1 MVNPISRRRAL
12 WLTGGMA
19 ALPAAG
25 YGLWEATRSAPP
37 KPHATKAPPETIQ
50 ASGIAGSSERMSF
63 VHVIAH
69 PDDNLYFMN
78 PDLDQAVAT
87 GASCV
92 TVCLTD
98 GESDGRNVLHSEA
111 GHRRVPADRPDYT
124 RARINGLA
132 ASYAVMATGDENSP
146 WDVKLVSYHDGIS
159 VEQHTLRAAPHVQ
172 LIFPA
177 LVEARAVSTPRT
189 DSLRGLWLG
198 QEERI
203 STLPPAHSGLPP
215 QAGYTRD
222 QLIDTLVNIMDHF
235 RPTVVR
241 MLDPNPDHAPKAP
254 PRAQGLLYLDHQDHT
269 YSAYFTQA
277 ALAKHWGDGLART
290 ATVESYLGYVN
301 AELPANLDQAT
312 VQRKARLIDTYGW
325 ADDRDCG
332 DPAGCGDRKV
342 GKGALRNGWA
352 QSTRYR
358 AAGSGQW
365 LQRTADGRLAAFTLL
380 NGAAAYW
387 YEDAKG
393 WHGPRRIAGGGL
405 EGQLQVIRQS
415 DGLLRLLGVRT
426 VLGYTL
432 RDHRREVV
440 TCVQSPG
447 APGEPP
453 SFGDWQ
459 SLGSPDG
466 DDSVKSME
474 FGYPCAL
481 ARPDGSVQVFVRTF
495 AGTVA
500 VRTLDGGWNA
510 LPLPSGVGQQVQD
523 GLGAVLDANGL
534 THVFAGGRSVAH
546 WMSDTPGGPLRP
558 ASPTGLPV
566 PGGPITALLAPDGR
580 LRLHFREPKSAKV
593 LTAELQPGRGTW
605 KVVGETIPPGGFG
618 RVAATA
624 NALAVRDG
632 KGRVALSTSQDWLHS
647 GGQEWLRSGPL
658 LTGTPSLAT
667 DRAGLPV
674 AVAVGCDGMLYVA
687 RRPAEDQPFG
697 QWTMAP

>member
-12 WLTGGMA
+12 WLAGGMVA
-19 ALPAAG
+19 VPASG
-25 YGLWEATRSAPP
+25 YGLWEATRSTSPKSRSTQPP
-37 KPHATKAPPETIQ
+37 PDTIQ

-87 GASCV
+87 GAACV

-111 GHRRVPADRPDYT
+111 GHQRVPADRAGYT

-146 WDVKLVSYHDGIS
+146 WEVALVSYHDGLA
-159 VEQHTLRAAPHVQ
+159 VEQHTLKAAPHVQ

-177 LVEARAVSTPRT
+177 LVEARAVSTPRA

-198 QEERI
+198 QEQRI
-203 STLPPAHSGLPP
+203 STLPPARSGLP
-215 QAGYTRD
+215 ASATYTRE
-222 QLIDTLVNIMDHF
+222 QLVDTLVNILDHF
-235 RPTVVR
+235 RPTMVR
-241 MLDPNPDHAPKAP
+241 TLDPNPDHAVKAP
-254 PRAQGLLYLDHQDHT
+254 PRPQGLLYLDHQDHT
-269 YSAYFTQA
+269 YSAYFAQA
-277 ALAKHWGDGLART
+277 ALAKHWGDGSARA

-301 AELPANLDQAT
+301 AELPANLDLPT

-365 LQRTADGRLAAFTLL
+365 LQQTGDGWLMAFTLL

-387 YEDAKG
+387 FEDAKG
-393 WHGPRRIAGGGL
+393 WHGPQRIAGDGL

-415 DGLLRLLGVRT
+415 DGLLRLFGVRT
-426 VLGYTL
+426 VLGYTPQ
-432 RDHRREVV
+432 DHRREIV
-440 TCVQSPG
+440 TCVQNSDG
-447 APGEPP
+447 PGEQPFSP
-453 SFGDWQ
+453 WE
-459 SLGSPDG
+459 SLGAPDG
-466 DDSVKSME
+466 DDAVKSME
-474 FGYPCAL
+474 FGYPFAL
-481 ARPDGSVQVFVRTF
+481 ARPDGSVQVFARTF

-500 VRTLDGGWNA
+500 VRLLDGGWNA
-510 LPLPSGVGQQVQD
+510 LPLPPGVGQ
-523 GLGAVLDANGL
+523 GVLDGIGAALDADGL
-534 THVFAGGRSVAH
+534 THVFAGGKGVAH

-558 ASPTGLPV
+558 AVPTGLPV
-566 PGGPITALLAPDGR
+566 PGGPITALLGKDGR

-593 LTAELQPGRGTW
+593 LTAEHEPTFDTW
-605 KVVGETIPPGGFG
+605 KVVAETTPPGGFG
-618 RVAATA
+618 RVSAAA
-624 NALAVRDG
+624 DVLAVRDG
-632 KGRVALSTSQDWLHS
+632 KGRVALGTVQGWQH
-647 GGQEWLRSGPL
+647 SGPL
-658 LTGTPSLAT
+658 LAGTPSVTT
-667 DRAGLPV
+667 DRDGLPV

-687 RRPAEDQPFG
+687 RRSAAVEPFG
-697 QWTMAP
+697 AWGLAP